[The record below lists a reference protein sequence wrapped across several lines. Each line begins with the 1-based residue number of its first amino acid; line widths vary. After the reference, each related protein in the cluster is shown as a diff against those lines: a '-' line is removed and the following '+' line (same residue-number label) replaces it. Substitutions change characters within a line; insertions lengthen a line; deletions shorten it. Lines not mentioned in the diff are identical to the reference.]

1 MAEACIHERALVN
14 AESVP
19 VAARACVP
27 VADER
32 LVAADWEHR
41 EQHVVV
47 CAEGVWLCGIVAVRP
62 SGAPLLD
69 VRARVGGKTFW
80 ATFDAT
86 VQAAGMLRYRV
97 LFPGATA
104 LPANLVEGC
113 APDGHWRALMRSG
126 AGGEG
131 FAGETRARPAGE
143 RYVRALAMQQQFP
156 GVSLAGAGRALRE
169 AERARPLDIVPRPPW
184 WGSFDSLQHAEVVWD
199 HGQLSLWGWLAHE
212 RQRVVRVQAGVHP
225 WLMVDLLIGRPRPDV
240 PCVFPHLVEAG
251 TAGFEGQVPVPAS
264 CAQPWGVAIV
274 ATLADGS
281 RELVFATR
289 VWAAPFAEERH
300 DSLPVFSWRR
310 ALSHWLRWRRVQPWP
325 EWRAEWRATAAWRA
339 NGAVDER
346 RCAAELATAAPFAGE
361 CRAQRVIVV
370 NDNLR
375 LGGAALF
382 AFELATFLQSRCGWS
397 VRFVAPEAGPLAAAI
412 REQGMDVDVIDVGAV
427 ATASAEADF
436 TAGVR
441 ELAARLDWDA
451 ADLVIINTL
460 AAFWAVPV
468 AKAAG
473 KPTLLYVHEGAR
485 AGRLFGPGSPA
496 AWVDASERAIE
507 QATRVVFVTRWTWEH
522 HRAAH
527 GSANFRLA
535 RSWVDLAR
543 IDDLQRRRTRGELR
557 RHHAVPPDAVVFVC
571 LGSICDRKG
580 QRTLVRAM
588 QWWRDSQAATDREPL
603 PQLYL
608 VGATDT
614 PDVRRLREEIA
625 AAQLGCVHLV
635 EETRVALEW
644 LQLADAYVCPSVEEG
659 FPRAL
664 MEAAAFRK
672 WIVATRIPGI
682 REMLGDGEAWLVHA
696 GDPPSLAR
704 AMRAVVRCIRR
715 GDDTRPAAA
724 RRLVERWWDA
734 EVSLPVHAAIAAEIA
749 AEAPERRKR

>member
-1 MAEACIHERALVN
+1 MAEVCIHERSPVN
-14 AESVP
+14 AEP
-19 VAARACVP
+19 GPAAARGRAP

-32 LVAADWEHR
+32 PFAADWEHR
-41 EQHVVV
+41 EQQVVV
-47 CAEGVWLCGIVAVRP
+47 CAEGVWLCGVVAVRS

-69 VRARVGGKTFW
+69 VRARVGERIFW

-86 VQAAGMLRYRV
+86 VTAPGALRYRV
-97 LFPGATA
+97 LLPGATA
-104 LPANLVEGC
+104 LPATVVEGC

-126 AGGEG
+126 ADAGA
-131 FAGETRARPAGE
+131 FAGGASARLAGD
-143 RYVRALAMQQQFP
+143 RYLRALAMQQQFP
-156 GVSLAGAGRALRE
+156 GWSLAHASHALRD
-169 AERARPLDIVPRPPW
+169 AERACPLEIAPRPPW

-199 HGQLSLWGWLAHE
+199 HGQLSIWGWLAHE
-212 RQRVVRVQAGVHP
+212 RQRVVRMQAGVHP
-225 WLMVDLLIGRPRPDV
+225 WMMVDLTIGRLRPDV
-240 PCVFPHLVEAG
+240 PRVFPHLIEAE

-289 VWAAPFAEERH
+289 VWAAPFAAEMH
-300 DSLPVFSWRR
+300 DSLPVFSWSR
-310 ALSHWLRWRRVQPWP
+310 ALSHWLRWRRLHPWP
-325 EWRAEWRATAAWRA
+325 EWRAELRAIAIWRA
-339 NGAVDER
+339 NAAVDER
-346 RCAAELATAAPFAGE
+346 RCEAELATATTFAGE
-361 CRAQRVIVV
+361 RRATRVIVV

-382 AFELATFLQSRCGWS
+382 AFELATFLQSRCGWC
-397 VRFVAPEAGPLAAAI
+397 VRFVAPESGPLAAAI
-412 REQGMDVDVIDVGAV
+412 KEQGMDLDVIDVGPV
-427 ATASAEADF
+427 SAAGGEADF

-441 ELAARLDWDA
+441 ELAARLDWA
-451 ADLVIINTL
+451 EADLVIINTL

-468 AKAAG
+468 AKVAG

-485 AGRLFGPGSPA
+485 AGRLFGRGSPA
-496 AWVDASERAIE
+496 AWIDASGRAIK

-522 HRAAH
+522 HRAAR
-527 GSANFRLA
+527 GDANFRLA
-535 RSWVDLAR
+535 RSWVNLAR
-543 IDDLQRRRTRGELR
+543 IDELQRRRTRAEWRR
-557 RHHAVPPDAVVFVC
+557 RHGVPLNAVVFVC

-588 QWWRDSQAATDREPL
+588 QWWRDSQAAADREPL

-625 AAQLGCVHLV
+625 AAELGCVHLV
-635 EETRVALEW
+635 GETHVALEW
-644 LQLADAYVCPSVEEG
+644 LSLADAYVCPSVEEG

-672 WIVATRIPGI
+672 WIVATRIPGV
-682 REMLGDGEAWLVHA
+682 REMLGDGEAWLVRA

-734 EVSLPVHAAIAAEIA
+734 EVSLPVHAGIA
-749 AEAPERRKR
+749 AEAAAAVSERRQR